1 MKRYT
6 LWAMLALAAVAVALT
21 AHTAL
26 ASPRILG
33 ECNLTNV
40 ASVGDEDYAASGLA
54 LVTNLKAI
62 AKLPK
67 GGHVYQVDVT
77 VTCSGLTAGS
87 TYTVGCVSR
96 GYNYWETFSRSVEVT
111 ADALGNV
118 NATVLSM
125 PVLGHAGSWGPIWIN
140 VGRPDAGVLH
150 GEVHSEQ

>member
-33 ECNLTNV
+33 ERNLTNV
-40 ASVGDEDYAASGLA
+40 ASVGDEDYAACCNFA

-77 VTCSGLTAGS
+77 VTCSGLT
-87 TYTVGCVSR
+87 R
-96 GYNYWETFSRSVEVT
+96 GQPTLWVVYPEDRTTGRRSV
-111 ADALGNV
+111 DR
-118 NATVLSM
+118 
-125 PVLGHAGSWGPIWIN
+125 WK
-140 VGRPDAGVLH
+140 
-150 GEVHSEQ
+150 